1 MKQRRQTKR
10 RRRETA
16 KGRMVLLVMLIITA
30 VVYIAVGREIFEK
43 KKTTEETNVTE
54 IAVTEK
60 NTEET
65 AEHQEKKDAGNVE
78 GLKEQITQIKKMELG
93 KYTEETVQ
101 KLIETITAAQILIEE
116 NAEQE
121 KLDQMSQKLAQA
133 VEALVISQ

>member
-16 KGRMVLLVMLIITA
+16 KGRLVLLVMLIITA

-43 KKTTEETNVTE
+43 KETTEETNVTK
-54 IAVTEK
+54 IAVAEK
-60 NTEET
+60 NTAET
-65 AEHQEKKDAGNVE
+65 AEHQEQKDPGNVE

-101 KLIETITAAQILIEE
+101 KLIETITAAQILIEG
-116 NAEQE
+116 NANQE
-121 KLDQMSQKLAQA
+121 KIDEMSQKLTQA
-133 VEALVISQ
+133 VEALVISK